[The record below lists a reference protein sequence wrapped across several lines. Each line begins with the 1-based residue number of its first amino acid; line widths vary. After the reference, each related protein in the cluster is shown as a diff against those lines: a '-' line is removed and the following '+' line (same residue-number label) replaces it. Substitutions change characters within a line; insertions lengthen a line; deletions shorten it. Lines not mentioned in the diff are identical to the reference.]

1 MSRYALHVAS
11 EPTLLPRGDTVDL
24 RLRVSQGYEGI
35 DINFD
40 TMFWGGLE
48 YNGLHSLLDGSV
60 SHGGWYYAVGSS
72 NAFAVPGTRGIPGPG
87 TVEQAVELYVQA
99 APVCG

>member
-1 MSRYALHVAS
+1 M
-11 EPTLLPRGDTVDL
+11 
-24 RLRVSQGYEGI
+24 RVSQGYEPI
-35 DINFD
+35 DINFEAQ
-40 TMFWGGLE
+40 FWGGLE

-72 NAFAVPGTRGIPGPG
+72 NASVVAGTPGIPGPG
-87 TVEQAVELYVQA
+87 TVEQAVELYAQA

>member
-1 MSRYALHVAS
+1 
-11 EPTLLPRGDTVDL
+11 
-24 RLRVSQGYEGI
+24 LRVSQGYEGI

-40 TMFWGGLE
+40 AMFWGGLE

-60 SHGGWYYAVGSS
+60 SHGDWYYAVGSS
-72 NAFAVPGTRGIPGPG
+72 NASVVAGTPGIPGPG
-87 TVEQAVELYVQA
+87 TVEQTVELYVQS